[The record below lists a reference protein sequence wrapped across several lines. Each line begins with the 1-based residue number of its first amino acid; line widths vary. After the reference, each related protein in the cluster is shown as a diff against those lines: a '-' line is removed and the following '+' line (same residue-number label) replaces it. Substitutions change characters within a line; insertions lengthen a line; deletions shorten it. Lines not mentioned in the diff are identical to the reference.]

1 MNNLLNKL
9 QGWVQNGYAG
19 NHLMAQSAEIT
30 DVAVATGGKG
40 VAVAA
45 ATVQFQK
52 ANVFSQCITMR
63 AAPAGNATVRFPVY
77 TKLSSATIDPTMS
90 ANAEGADA
98 ALTDIETTAV
108 DCTPIR
114 YGTYAQV
121 TDLSSAVNADALLAN
136 AGQVLGNQ
144 IARIFDEKVATL
156 MDGFANGASN
166 ANDILRMEQIW
177 QALSLLEANDAPKPF
192 HCVLHP
198 KQMWGPFGLSK
209 ELQTLTTATP
219 TADVSAG
226 SLAGPSNPLSNQFY
240 NDAAITRLGPVT
252 FYTSS
257 AVTSDGDDGHEGGM
271 FSSDAIGCGYID
283 QGGGSMIAVST
294 GRDEPAALTE
304 VVANAYFEAKELVDV
319 WGVEIIT
326 ETS

>member
-1 MNNLLNKL
+1 
-9 QGWVQNGYAG
+9 
-19 NHLMAQSAEIT
+19 MAQSAEIT
-30 DVAVATGGKG
+30 DVAVAAGGKG
-40 VAVAA
+40 IAVAA

-52 ANVFSQCITMR
+52 AAVFPQCITMQG
-63 AAPAGNATVRFPVY
+63 APAGNATVRFPVY
-77 TKLSSATIDPTMS
+77 TKLSSGTIDPTMS

-98 ALTDIETTAV
+98 ALTDVETTAV

-114 YGTYAQV
+114 YGLYAQV
-121 TDLSSAVNADALLAN
+121 TDLSSAVNSDALLAN
-136 AGQVLGNQ
+136 AGRVLGNQ
-144 IARIFDEKVATL
+144 LARVFDEKVATL
-156 MDGFANGASN
+156 LDGFANGASN

-177 QALSLLEANDAPKPF
+177 QAVSLLETNDAPKPF

-198 KQMWGPFGLSK
+198 KQMWGPFGLTK
-209 ELQTLTTATP
+209 ELQTLPTATP

-226 SLAGPSNPLSNQFY
+226 SLAGPGNPLSNQFF
-240 NDAAITRLGPVT
+240 NSAAITKLGPIT

-257 AVTSDGDDGHEGGM
+257 AIASDGDDGHEGGM
-271 FSSDAIGCGYID
+271 FSADAIGCGYID
-283 QGGGSMIAVST
+283 QGGGSLVGLAT